1 MPFIPLIVSKSLY
14 VNHTLFRTPLI
25 SKEDFNSEMGILQ
38 VILIVGAK
46 LQMIITK
53 MGLRVQDRGDVV
65 RGAPVVEPGD
75 ELFWFNRPRL
85 ILFLI
90 NFVLFQVLKLILV
103 YNQLFVNQH

>member
-1 MPFIPLIVSKSLY
+1 
-14 VNHTLFRTPLI
+14 
-25 SKEDFNSEMGILQ
+25 MGILQ
-38 VILIVGAK
+38 VILVVGAK

>member
-1 MPFIPLIVSKSLY
+1 MPFIPLIVSKSPY
-14 VNHTLFRTPLI
+14 VTHTLFHTPLI
-25 SKEDFNSEMGILQ
+25 SKEDFNGEMGILQ
-38 VILIVGAK
+38 VILVVGAK